1 MPRNIHPYEVIL
13 AAMMTLQKEN
23 AELKKN
29 ASNIRIQNIAK
40 EVAVQVD
47 EWLDKPYE
55 DKKTKQQDIKD
66 FALQITRYIDHKLHD

>member
-13 AAMMTLQKEN
+13 AAMITLQKEN

-29 ASNIRIQNIAK
+29 ASDIRIENIAK
-40 EVAVQVD
+40 EVAVHVD